1 MKTMTIEKILRLEP
15 PADRVE
21 RVTVSQG
28 LQYKKEDDGI
38 RAIGPLYV
46 NGTYRD
52 REGSERVLRELIDM
66 DVFAGNDKLTDS
78 DFYIQIGEVSSD
90 VVEYQL
96 KLDIELQIFGLKE
109 ERLTANPSPAASE
122 GKYEESGVESEDLT
136 AEENNTD
143 ALQILDD
150 CFEDLFEDEETGYT
164 TCRLIVAKAGDTYG
178 SIAQRYGVDEKQLRE
193 RNQEKEV
200 NAKMLVMLP

>member
-1 MKTMTIEKILRLEP
+1 MARLLFIDTETGGLDPEKHSLLSVGFVVWDSALGECCSAEYHLKNENYCITKTAQKI
-15 PADRVE
+15 
-21 RVTVSQG
+21 
-28 LQYKKEDDGI
+28 
-38 RAIGPLYV
+38 
-46 NGTYRD
+46 N
-52 REGSERVLRELIDM
+52 
-66 DVFAGNDKLTDS
+66 KLTDS

-122 GKYEESGVESEDLT
+122 RKYEESGDESEDLT

>member
-1 MKTMTIEKILRLEP
+1 MIKMLWQGTF
-15 PADRVE
+15 
-21 RVTVSQG
+21 VS
-28 LQYKKEDDGI
+28 YK
-38 RAIGPLYV
+38 
-46 NGTYRD
+46 
-52 REGSERVLRELIDM
+52 
-66 DVFAGNDKLTDS
+66 
-78 DFYIQIGEVSSD
+78 
-90 VVEYQL
+90 
-96 KLDIELQIFGLKE
+96 
-109 ERLTANPSPAASE
+109 
-122 GKYEESGVESEDLT
+122 GKYEESGDESENLT

-200 NAKMLVMLP
+200 NAKMLVMLPWSNRMDWKKYGKQYWHLKGFCLR